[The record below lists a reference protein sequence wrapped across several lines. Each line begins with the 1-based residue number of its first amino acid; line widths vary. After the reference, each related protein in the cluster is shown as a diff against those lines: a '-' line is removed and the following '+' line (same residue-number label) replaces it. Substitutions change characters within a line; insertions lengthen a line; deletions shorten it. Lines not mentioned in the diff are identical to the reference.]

1 MYTIL
6 FGIMS
11 FLISFSILKICGTN
25 FNRAM
30 IAPSL
35 GETCVLTCTFMGIF
49 IGFGYDLSLVIT
61 KNHWL
66 NIIL

>member
-6 FGIMS
+6 FGIMF
-11 FLISFSILKICGTN
+11 FLISFIILKICGTN

-49 IGFGYDLSLVIT
+49 IGFGYDLSLVMA
-61 KNHWL
+61 KSHWPNVVL
-66 NIIL
+66 